1 LIYCSATNH
10 KKGGNVALN
19 LCDYDTQARE
29 SIKTFW
35 KSRDDAQKKQKDA
48 GKTDQ
53 GERGGVT
60 GGKNMDGFSQIV
72 IDLVKAN
79 GLPNAEIYQKRT
91 LLTLPGFFRPT
102 KLWDLLVIDKGRLIA
117 AVEFKSHVGPSF
129 GNNFNNR
136 TEEAIGT
143 AHDLRT
149 AYRDGAFGKQERP
162 FVGWLMVVEDTLK
175 SRTPVKDKSAHFPV
189 FPDFVGASYL
199 KRYDVLCQKLTKE
212 QLYSAAAVIATPRT
226 AVADGAFV
234 ELSAMTGLRS
244 FVASFAGH
252 IAAEAAR

>member
-1 LIYCSATNH
+1 MP
-10 KKGGNVALN
+10 LN
-19 LCDYDTQARE
+19 LCDYDSKARKA
-29 SIKTFW
+29 IKAFW
-35 KSRDDAQKKQKDA
+35 QSRDDAKKKQKESGRA
-48 GKTDQ
+48 DQ
-53 GERGGVT
+53 GERAGVT
-60 GGKNMDGFSQIV
+60 GGKNMDGFSNLV

-79 GLPNAEIYQKRT
+79 GLPNSETYQKRAV
-91 LLTLPGFFRPT
+91 LTLPGYFRPT

-117 AVEFKSHVGPSF
+117 ALEFKSHVGPSF

-136 TEEAIGT
+136 AEEAIGT
-143 AHDLRT
+143 SHDLST
-149 AYRDGAFGKQERP
+149 AYREGAFGEQLPP
-162 FVGWLMVVEDTLK
+162 FIGWLMVVEDAPA
-175 SRTPVKDKSAHFPV
+175 SRKPVKDKSPHFPV

-199 KRYDVLCQKLTKE
+199 KRYDLLCQKLAKE

-226 AVADGAFV
+226 AVADGAYF